1 MRRLPIGV
9 DDFREIIESGY
20 YYVDKTDFIR
30 NLIDNGSKV
39 SVFTRPRRFGKS
51 LALSML
57 KYYFENE
64 MGIDEEKSDNRKL
77 FEGLKIMEA
86 GENYLK
92 YQGQYPVIFLSFKSA
107 KQPDFDMAYGSI
119 VD

>member
-1 MRRLPIGV
+1 MSFMAAELICRKVCETLMLMRLIREQERRGMTMRRLPIGV

-64 MGIDEEKSDNRKL
+64 MGIDVEK
-77 FEGLKIMEA
+77 
-86 GENYLK
+86 
-92 YQGQYPVIFLSFKSA
+92 
-107 KQPDFDMAYGSI
+107 
-119 VD
+119 